1 MYKFFVYFRGA
12 AMKIKITSGENYA
25 VLGLEGAM
33 LNSLNKN
40 NTEYLW
46 QGDAKY
52 WAGQAPVCFP
62 ITGVLPN
69 GEMEAFGKRCT
80 MKRHGVARINPF
92 EVLEQHKNS
101 VTFVQRSDENTKRDF
116 PFDYELKI
124 KYTINGDTVTNEYIV
139 TNTGE
144 DKLPF
149 VIGGH
154 PAFNCPLAKGEK
166 FEDYKVVFDKNITK
180 PCLRPNHHTGLVNVF
195 EKFDEMHGGDTLS
208 LVHELFEEKDALIFE
223 NCEAKSAT
231 LIGKSGKGV
240 KIEFQDMNNLLIW
253 SAVGN
258 APFVALEP
266 WTGLASCNDEDGL
279 FEHKRGMTVLE
290 KDETASFKF
299 KITMIQSIV
308 YNVLIY

>member
-25 VLGLEGAM
+25 VLGLDGAM

-92 EVLEQHKNS
+92 VVLEQHKNS

-154 PAFNCPLAKGEK
+154 PAFNCPLTNGEK

-180 PCLRPNHHTGLVNVF
+180 PCLRPDHHTGLVNVF

-266 WTGLASCNDEDGL
+266 WTGLASCNDDDGL

-299 KITMIQSIV
+299 KITMI
-308 YNVLIY
+308 

>member
-1 MYKFFVYFRGA
+1 
-12 AMKIKITSGENYA
+12 MKIKITSGENYA

-69 GEMEAFGKRCT
+69 GEMEAFGKRST

-154 PAFNCPLAKGEK
+154 PAFNCPLTKNEK
-166 FEDYKVVFDKNITK
+166 FEDYKVVFDKKITK
-180 PCLRPNHHTGLVNVF
+180 PCLRPDHHTGLVNVF

-299 KITMIQSIV
+299 KITMI
-308 YNVLIY
+308 

>member
-1 MYKFFVYFRGA
+1 
-12 AMKIKITSGENYA
+12 MKIKITSGENYA
-25 VLGLEGAM
+25 VLGLDGAM

-62 ITGVLPN
+62 ITGVIPN
-69 GEMEAFGKRCT
+69 GEMEAFGKKCK

-101 VTFVQRSDENTKRDF
+101 VTFVQRSDKNTRRDF
-116 PFDYELKI
+116 PFDYELRI

-139 TNTGE
+139 TNMGE

-154 PAFNCPLAKGEK
+154 PAFNCPLSNGEK

-180 PCLRPNHHTGLVNVF
+180 PCLRPDHHTGLVNVF
-195 EKFDEMHGGDTLS
+195 ENFDEMHGGDTLS

-253 SAVGN
+253 SAVGE

-299 KITMIQSIV
+299 KITMI
-308 YNVLIY
+308 

>member
-25 VLGLEGAM
+25 VLGLDGAM

-154 PAFNCPLAKGEK
+154 PAFNCPLSNGEK

-299 KITMIQSIV
+299 EITMI
-308 YNVLIY
+308 

>member
-25 VLGLEGAM
+25 VLGLDGAM

-92 EVLEQHKNS
+92 VVLEQHKNS

-154 PAFNCPLAKGEK
+154 PAFNCPLTNGEK

-180 PCLRPNHHTGLVNVF
+180 PCLRPDHHTGLVNVF

-299 KITMIQSIV
+299 KITMI
-308 YNVLIY
+308 

>member
-1 MYKFFVYFRGA
+1 
-12 AMKIKITSGENYA
+12 MKIKITSGENYA
-25 VLGLEGAM
+25 VLGLDGAM

-69 GEMEAFGKRCT
+69 GEMQAFGKRCT

-92 EVLEQHKNS
+92 EVLKQHKNS

-124 KYTINGDTVTNEYIV
+124 KYTINGDTVTNEYTV

-154 PAFNCPLAKGEK
+154 PAFNCPLSNGEK
-166 FEDYKVVFDKNITK
+166 FEDYKVIFDKNITK
-180 PCLRPNHHTGLVNVF
+180 PCLRPDHHTGLVNVY
-195 EKFDEMHGGDTLS
+195 ENFDEMHGGDTLS

-299 KITMIQSIV
+299 KITMI
-308 YNVLIY
+308 

>member
-25 VLGLEGAM
+25 VLGLDGAM

-154 PAFNCPLAKGEK
+154 PAFNCPLTNGEK

-180 PCLRPNHHTGLVNVF
+180 PCLRPDHHTGLVNVF
-195 EKFDEMHGGDTLS
+195 DKFDEMHGGDTLS

-299 KITMIQSIV
+299 KITMI
-308 YNVLIY
+308 

>member
-25 VLGLEGAM
+25 VLGLDGAM

-154 PAFNCPLAKGEK
+154 PAFNCPLSNGEK

-180 PCLRPNHHTGLVNVF
+180 PCLRPDHHTGLVNVF
-195 EKFDEMHGGDTLS
+195 DKFDEMHGGDTLS

-299 KITMIQSIV
+299 KITMI
-308 YNVLIY
+308 

>member
-25 VLGLEGAM
+25 VLGLDGAM

-154 PAFNCPLAKGEK
+154 PAFNCPLSNGEK

-180 PCLRPNHHTGLVNVF
+180 PCLRPDHHTGLVNVF

-299 KITMIQSIV
+299 KITMI
-308 YNVLIY
+308 

>member
-25 VLGLEGAM
+25 VLGLDGAM

-154 PAFNCPLAKGEK
+154 PAVNCPLAKNEK

-299 KITMIQSIV
+299 KITMI
-308 YNVLIY
+308 

>member
-1 MYKFFVYFRGA
+1 
-12 AMKIKITSGENYA
+12 MKIKITSGENYA
-25 VLGLEGAM
+25 VLGLDGAM

-92 EVLEQHKNS
+92 VVLEQHKNS

-154 PAFNCPLAKGEK
+154 PAFNCPLTNGEK
-166 FEDYKVVFDKNITK
+166 FEDYKVVFDKNISK
-180 PCLRPNHHTGLVNVF
+180 PCLRPDHHTGLVNVF

-299 KITMIQSIV
+299 KITMI
-308 YNVLIY
+308 

>member
-25 VLGLEGAM
+25 VLGLDGAM

-69 GEMEAFGKRCT
+69 GEMQAFGKRCT

-92 EVLEQHKNS
+92 EVLKQHKNS
-101 VTFVQRSDENTKRDF
+101 VTFVQKSDENTRRDF

-124 KYTINGDTVTNEYIV
+124 KYTINGDTVTNEYTV

-154 PAFNCPLAKGEK
+154 PAFNCPLSNGEK

-180 PCLRPNHHTGLVNVF
+180 PCLRPDHHTGLVNVY
-195 EKFDEMHGGDTLS
+195 ENFDEMHGGDTLS

-299 KITMIQSIV
+299 KITMI
-308 YNVLIY
+308 

>member
-25 VLGLEGAM
+25 VLGLDGAM

-69 GEMEAFGKRCT
+69 GEMQAFGKRCT

-124 KYTINGDTVTNEYIV
+124 KYTINGDTVTNEYTV

-154 PAFNCPLAKGEK
+154 PAFNCPLSNGEK
-166 FEDYKVVFDKNITK
+166 FEDYKVIFDKNITK
-180 PCLRPNHHTGLVNVF
+180 PCLRPDHHTGLVNVY
-195 EKFDEMHGGDTLS
+195 ENFDEMHGGDTLS

-299 KITMIQSIV
+299 KITMI
-308 YNVLIY
+308 

>member
-1 MYKFFVYFRGA
+1 
-12 AMKIKITSGENYA
+12 MKIKITSGENYA

-124 KYTINGDTVTNEYIV
+124 KYTINGDTVTNEYTV

-154 PAFNCPLAKGEK
+154 PAFNCPLSNNEK

-195 EKFDEMHGGDTLS
+195 EKFDEMQGGDTLS

-299 KITMIQSIV
+299 KITMI
-308 YNVLIY
+308 

>member
-25 VLGLEGAM
+25 VLGLDGAM

-180 PCLRPNHHTGLVNVF
+180 PCLRPNHHTRLVNVF

-299 KITMIQSIV
+299 KITMI
-308 YNVLIY
+308 

>member
-46 QGDAKY
+46 QGDAKF
-52 WAGQAPVCFP
+52 WGRRSPVLP

-149 VIGGH
+149 VIGGR
-154 PAFNCPLAKGEK
+154 LI
-166 FEDYKVVFDKNITK
+166 VRLQRVKNLRIT
-180 PCLRPNHHTGLVNVF
+180 RSF
-195 EKFDEMHGGDTLS
+195 S
-208 LVHELFEEKDALIFE
+208 I
-223 NCEAKSAT
+223 
-231 LIGKSGKGV
+231 
-240 KIEFQDMNNLLIW
+240 KILP
-253 SAVGN
+253 SRA
-258 APFVALEP
+258 
-266 WTGLASCNDEDGL
+266 
-279 FEHKRGMTVLE
+279 
-290 KDETASFKF
+290 
-299 KITMIQSIV
+299 
-308 YNVLIY
+308 

>member
-25 VLGLEGAM
+25 VLGLDGAM

-69 GEMEAFGKRCT
+69 GEMQAFGKRCT

-101 VTFVQRSDENTKRDF
+101 VTFVQRSDENTRRDF

-124 KYTINGDTVTNEYIV
+124 KYTINGDTVTNEYTV

-154 PAFNCPLAKGEK
+154 PAFNCPLSNGEK

-180 PCLRPNHHTGLVNVF
+180 PCLRPNHHTGLVNVY
-195 EKFDEMHGGDTLS
+195 ENFDEMHGGDTLS

-299 KITMIQSIV
+299 KITMI
-308 YNVLIY
+308 

>member
-25 VLGLEGAM
+25 VLGLDGAM

-69 GEMEAFGKRCT
+69 GEMQAFGKRCT

-154 PAFNCPLAKGEK
+154 PAFKCPLSNGEK

-180 PCLRPNHHTGLVNVF
+180 PCLRPDHHTGLVNVY
-195 EKFDEMHGGDTLS
+195 ENFDEMHGGDTLS

-299 KITMIQSIV
+299 KITMI
-308 YNVLIY
+308 

>member
-25 VLGLEGAM
+25 VLGLDGAM

-299 KITMIQSIV
+299 KIIMC
-308 YNVLIY
+308 

>member
-25 VLGLEGAM
+25 VLGLDGAM

-101 VTFVQRSDENTKRDF
+101 VTFVQRSGENTKRDF

-139 TNTGE
+139 TNTGG

-154 PAFNCPLAKGEK
+154 PAFNCPLTKNEK
-166 FEDYKVVFDKNITK
+166 FEDYKVVFDKNIAK
-180 PCLRPNHHTGLVNVF
+180 PCLRPDHHTGLVNVF

-299 KITMIQSIV
+299 KITMI
-308 YNVLIY
+308 